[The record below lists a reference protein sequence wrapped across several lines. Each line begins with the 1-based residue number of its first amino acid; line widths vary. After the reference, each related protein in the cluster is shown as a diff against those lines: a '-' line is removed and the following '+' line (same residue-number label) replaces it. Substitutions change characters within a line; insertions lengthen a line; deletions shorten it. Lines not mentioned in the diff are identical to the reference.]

1 MSGCEIGAMGA
12 VSGVEM
18 REQCRCVQEVKEC
31 MNSVRVCTG
40 DKEITK
46 SSKNGVTN

>member
-1 MSGCEIGAMGA
+1 
-12 VSGVEM
+12 M
-18 REQCRCVQEVKEC
+18 REQCGRCVQEVKEC

-46 SSKNGVTN
+46 SHKMALQTNLKVQHQFQRSC

>member
-1 MSGCEIGAMGA
+1 MNS
-12 VSGVEM
+12 VGVVY
-18 REQCRCVQEVKEC
+18 RIEVKEC

-46 SSKNGVTN
+46 SHKNGITN